1 MGPIMLSLFTSR
13 RWSYRLIRIAVIAT
27 VAWWLVN
34 SSGFVSAQLPS
45 SLEWPHTDFDTAIVD
60 MDEIMSGGP
69 PKDGIPA
76 IDNPKFVSQ
85 AEADDWLDDQE
96 PVIVVSVGEQSR
108 AYPIQILMFH
118 EIVNDA
124 LNAKPLS
131 ITFCPLCNASIVF
144 ERNLDGTVLDFGTT
158 GCLRKSDLVMYDR
171 QTESWWQQFT
181 GTGIIGHY
189 AGVVLKR
196 YPASIVA
203 YREYKSAYP
212 NGDVLSQDTGH
223 RYPYGHNPYRGY
235 DSIDDQP
242 FLFRDPVDPRLPP
255 MEYVLNISIGDTHRL
270 YPFTG
275 LESSPVIN
283 DEVNGE
289 PVVVLSRDGT
299 YSALDGDSIAGSRV
313 MASATAFSRRIDDQV
328 LNFLFVDGRII
339 DDETG
344 SSWNLLGQA
353 TDGPFAGR
361 SLNSTPSGVHFAFA
375 WLAFNPNSEIYGQNQ

>member
-1 MGPIMLSLFTSR
+1 MLPILTSR
-13 RWSYRLIRIAVIAT
+13 NWSYRIVRIAILA
-27 VAWWLVN
+27 AIGWWLIN
-34 SSGFVSAQLPS
+34 STGLVSAQLLPS
-45 SLEWPHTDFDTAIVD
+45 SLEWPNTDFDTAIVD

-76 IDNPKFVSQ
+76 LDNPKFIPQ
-85 AEADDWLDDQE
+85 DEANSWLDDQE
-96 PVIVVSVGEQSR
+96 PVIVVAVGKKAR

-118 EIVNDA
+118 EIVNDT
-124 LNAKPLS
+124 LNGKPLS

-144 ERNLDGTVLDFGTT
+144 DRNLNGTVLDFGTT
-158 GCLRKSDLVMYDR
+158 GRLRKSDLVMYDR

-181 GTGIIGHY
+181 GTGIIGQY

-196 YPASIVA
+196 HPANIVA
-203 YREYKSAYP
+203 YGDFKSAYP
-212 NGDVLSQDTGH
+212 DGAVLSQDTGH
-223 RYPYGHNPYRGY
+223 RRPYGRNPYRGY

-270 YPFTG
+270 YPFSG
-275 LESSPVIN
+275 FESNPVIN
-283 DEVNGE
+283 DEINGE

-299 YSALDGDSIAGSRV
+299 YSALDGEAIARSRL
-313 MASATAFSRRIDDQV
+313 MASATAFSRRLDDRV
-328 LNFLFVDGRII
+328 LSFLFIDGRIV

-344 SSWNLLGQA
+344 SSWNILGQA
-353 TDGPFAGR
+353 VDGPLAGK

-375 WLAFNPNSEIYGQNQ
+375 WLAFNPDSQIYGQNP